1 MLSLLQTHYLHYKKI
16 CNKSFM
22 DSVLVTYLKYGD
34 WEISVIVDQSQ
45 GKDRRE
51 VGGPL
56 QLGELMVYVRG

>member
-1 MLSLLQTHYLHYKKI
+1 
-16 CNKSFM
+16 M